1 MPATWIKTRRPSFCP
16 RTARRRRC
24 VSVKRRRPT
33 AKLLA
38 ENAILFPEIVDQIL
52 LVTIQPA
59 GDGEDEKV

>member
-16 RTARRRRC
+16 RTARTTTLRI
-24 VSVKRRRPT
+24 SQTERPT